1 VALRDLFGEDGLLRD
16 APLDEVDGGPIAVP
30 WPATSDE
37 VQAVLGSASES
48 RRRVYAHLAGFLDW
62 FQHALASD
70 RRREVWLRGEFAAT
84 LQPEVADLISS
95 STTTV
100 SC

>member
-37 VQAVLGSASES
+37 VQAVLGSASE
-48 RRRVYAHLAGFLDW
+48 
-62 FQHALASD
+62 
-70 RRREVWLRGEFAAT
+70 
-84 LQPEVADLISS
+84 
-95 STTTV
+95 
-100 SC
+100 